1 MKVNLNI
8 PIKDYQG
15 RGITKPDPRDDSK
28 KIPCLAK
35 DIICDTLVSI
45 ANAPKDD
52 KILLSALAK
61 KIWESKGTI
70 DLTPEEM
77 VLIRDYVSVLPAGL
91 MSAIYSILK

>member
-15 RGITKPDPRDDSK
+15 RTITKPDPNDAGKS
-28 KIPCLAK
+28 IPCLAK

-45 ANAPKDD
+45 ANAPKND
-52 KILLSALAK
+52 KILLSDLAI
-61 KIWESKGTI
+61 KIWESKGPI

-77 VLIRDYVSVLPAGL
+77 VLIRDYVSTLPAGL